1 MALYRALAIAMIGL
15 SSITAIQA
23 QPSIEWRL
31 IRSRDF
37 DGGTRRHQFLG
48 LAGSSTG
55 MVALSRI
62 DDATANTA
70 MTSLERS
77 TSRGDSW
84 DPITPPG
91 LPMSERAF
99 VNFPMLRAITN
110 PTKNTIVAVGDSGT
124 VARSVD
130 GGANWT
136 MHQIHL
142 GMPGAPQAVARWF
155 VGVHFSDEQH
165 GAIIAG
171 THYVLRTDNGG
182 ETWRTDTLWGSGGRI
197 ATLAGVFRA
206 VDGSTI
212 VADEANTIWRIP
224 ENGPAR
230 MDTPFVQ
237 NVDRW
242 DGPIRFAAAGNSLW
256 CTAFRTPPN
265 GENDWANTALV
276 QSDDNGKSWTTRNY
290 EIFPSMRFGARFL
303 SFSDP
308 YNGMMVG
315 LYGTDS
321 DSTLHTTDGGAS
333 WHTRPFPTRQFGLFS
348 PAGLVMLSST
358 DAVAVSVAGDMV
370 RWDPNPHALGSAPE
384 EPQVQRLTV
393 LQSNGGTIVRVGRI
407 DECPATK
414 ARLRLYDLCGKLVG
428 DFSETLD
435 HASAGGNVTSFE
447 LPPLPSG
454 AYVLQLDMCRE
465 IETRTF
471 VVTR

>member
-1 MALYRALAIAMIGL
+1 
-15 SSITAIQA
+15 
-23 QPSIEWRL
+23 
-31 IRSRDF
+31 
-37 DGGTRRHQFLG
+37 
-48 LAGSSTG
+48 
-55 MVALSRI
+55 
-62 DDATANTA
+62 
-70 MTSLERS
+70 
-77 TSRGDSW
+77 
-84 DPITPPG
+84 
-91 LPMSERAF
+91 
-99 VNFPMLRAITN
+99 
-110 PTKNTIVAVGDSGT
+110 
-124 VARSVD
+124 
-130 GGANWT
+130 
-136 MHQIHL
+136 
-142 GMPGAPQAVARWF
+142 
-155 VGVHFSDEQH
+155 
-165 GAIIAG
+165 
-171 THYVLRTDNGG
+171 
-182 ETWRTDTLWGSGGRI
+182 
-197 ATLAGVFRA
+197 
-206 VDGSTI
+206 
-212 VADEANTIWRIP
+212 
-224 ENGPAR
+224 
-230 MDTPFVQ
+230 
-237 NVDRW
+237 
-242 DGPIRFAAAGNSLW
+242 
-256 CTAFRTPPN
+256 
-265 GENDWANTALV
+265 
-276 QSDDNGKSWTTRNY
+276 
-290 EIFPSMRFGARFL
+290 MRFGARFL

-370 RWDPNPHALGSAPE
+370 RWDPDPHALGSAPE